1 MAFVPILDVE
11 AMLKPI
17 SADKP
22 SGVDVKD
29 GKSFE
34 MLKEARRE
42 EEAISQGEWKREVK
56 VADWPK
62 VVQLSTKILTTESKD
77 LQVAAWLVEGLV
89 KRHGFAGLR
98 DGLSVINGLHVRFWD
113 SLYPVI
119 EAGDLEFRSGR
130 LEALNKILPISIR
143 NVPLI
148 HPPGGAVYSYRHYK
162 ESQEVEN
169 LRRGAESDSVKRS
182 QLADALEEGKLEG
195 EKFDKAVVG
204 TPLTHCTAILENIAQ
219 SWEEFERLDH
229 VLEDKYGQDAP
240 SLRLVKEA
248 IGECRALMDGIVKRK
263 GGVGLSSTAPTPEVP
278 EEASM
283 ATVSATTTFSGGIEP
298 RDRPEAL
305 RRLAAVAEFFRKTEP
320 HSPVS
325 YLVQRAARWGEM
337 PLEEWLQEV
346 IKSQDVL
353 GEVRETLG
361 IKQASTTTES

>member
-148 HPPGGAVYSYRHYK
+148 HP
-162 ESQEVEN
+162 
-169 LRRGAESDSVKRS
+169 RGERS
-182 QLADALEEGKLEG
+182 I
-195 EKFDKAVVG
+195 
-204 TPLTHCTAILENIAQ
+204 P
-219 SWEEFERLDH
+219 
-229 VLEDKYGQDAP
+229 
-240 SLRLVKEA
+240 
-248 IGECRALMDGIVKRK
+248 IGITR
-263 GGVGLSSTAPTPEVP
+263 
-278 EEASM
+278 
-283 ATVSATTTFSGGIEP
+283 
-298 RDRPEAL
+298 
-305 RRLAAVAEFFRKTEP
+305 
-320 HSPVS
+320 SP
-325 YLVQRAARWGEM
+325 
-337 PLEEWLQEV
+337 
-346 IKSQDVL
+346 K
-353 GEVRETLG
+353 
-361 IKQASTTTES
+361 K